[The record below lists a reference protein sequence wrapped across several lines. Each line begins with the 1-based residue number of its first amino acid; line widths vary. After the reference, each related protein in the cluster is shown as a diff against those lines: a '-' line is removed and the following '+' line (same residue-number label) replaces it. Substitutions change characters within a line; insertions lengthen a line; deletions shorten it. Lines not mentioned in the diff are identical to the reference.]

1 MRYYFHVKDGHTIL
15 DQDGEEFPDIEH
27 VKANAVRA
35 SGEMLRDLSHYENF
49 WVGEPWKLWVTDGPE
64 ATGKTILELK
74 FVGTL
79 P

>member
-15 DQDGEEFPDIEH
+15 DQDGKEFSDIEH
-27 VKANAVRA
+27 VKANAVRS
-35 SGEMLRDLSHYENF
+35 SGEMLRDLNHQDF
-49 WVGEPWKLWVTDGPE
+49 WVGEPWKLWVTDGPGG
-64 ATGKTILELK
+64 TGKTLLELN